1 VAPGEVDL
9 FLASLTRCLAQQP
22 QFTRRFY
29 DRFIG
34 ASDEVR
40 EKFRDTDMKRQVRM
54 LEDSLLVVANA
65 VQGEDGSPARGD
77 LPRIAARHG
86 RDGLAI
92 RPELYGLWADCL
104 VETAREC
111 DPAFRPEIEQSWREV
126 LAVGVRYMVERY

>member
-1 VAPGEVDL
+1 MVPGEVDL
-9 FLASLTRCLAQQP
+9 FLASLKRCLAEQP
-22 QFTRRFY
+22 RFTSHFY

-40 EKFRDTDMKRQVRM
+40 AKFKDTDMQRQVRM

-65 VQGEDGSPARGD
+65 VQGQDGSLARGD

-92 RPELYGLWADCL
+92 RPELYELWADCL

-111 DPAFRPEIEQSWREV
+111 DSAFCAEIEQSWRAV
-126 LAVGVRYMVERY
+126 LGFGIRYMTERY